1 MATDNVERAL
11 AHVESQFGVI
21 RSSSA
26 RWAGTR
32 PYGARPGGGSRPTGT
47 RPASTHR
54 PVR

>member
-21 RSSSA
+21 RSSAA

-32 PYGARPGGGSRPTGT
+32 PYGARPGGSRPSGN